1 VDQPDRIQRLL
12 DPAYTR
18 GLDARSLDDLRTMKS
33 ECADVEHA
41 VSYYRRLAQARMEI
55 LEAERDRRA
64 RGGDISELVAD
75 LPSILGAEP
84 GRSSPTGSRVA
95 SAQTPDIE
103 LRWSDG
109 REALV
114 ADLTLANLPDLSG
127 ADLDATTERLRGFER
142 DLSEVRRALHGVID
156 VLEREIAARQVAGT
170 A

>member
-1 VDQPDRIQRLL
+1 
-12 DPAYTR
+12 
-18 GLDARSLDDLRTMKS
+18 
-33 ECADVEHA
+33 
-41 VSYYRRLAQARMEI
+41 
-55 LEAERDRRA
+55 
-64 RGGDISELVAD
+64 
-75 LPSILGAEP
+75 
-84 GRSSPTGSRVA
+84 
-95 SAQTPDIE
+95 